1 MIYIY
6 FHVIYTFILHNMH
19 VHLHIFHTCTHTN
32 THTQTHTHTHTHIYI
47 YKCGKDGREESLA
60 EIYNISQFKMNS
72 RNFGTI
78 CILLLNNRLQKLQM
92 SLSLKEFKQKYKTQ
106 VTT

>member
-1 MIYIY
+1 MYTYIY
-6 FHVIYTFILHNMH
+6 FIHV
-19 VHLHIFHTCTHTN
+19 
-32 THTQTHTHTHTHIYI
+32 HTQTHTHTNTHIYI

-78 CILLLNNRLQKLQM
+78 CILFLNNRLQKLQM

>member
-1 MIYIY
+1 
-6 FHVIYTFILHNMH
+6 MH
-19 VHLHIFHTCTHTN
+19 VHVYVLYIKIYIFTHAC
-32 THTQTHTHTHTHIYI
+32 I

-60 EIYNISQFKMNS
+60 EIYNRSQYKMNS
-72 RNFGTI
+72 RNFSTI
-78 CILLLNNRLQKLQM
+78 CILFLNNILQKLQM